1 MFSSFLFLTYV
12 LLYNNE
18 KYMFDNDINEK
29 GKNLPYSFTY
39 DEILKAYED
48 CMSNKRNTANAIK
61 FSVDYITKLIALC
74 DEINNGTY
82 EIGSSITFIVKF
94 PVLREVFAADFR
106 DRIVHH
112 LVINELM
119 QYFEQEFIDES
130 FSCRK
135 GKGVLYGV
143 NTMYEKVRECTE
155 NYTKDAWIVKL
166 DIKSFF
172 MSIDKQ
178 LLANMV
184 DDMIVRLYPENRKKQ
199 KLRDLCKQIILH
211 QPQLNC
217 TRRGDLSLWEKLP
230 FHKSLFHTDSAKG
243 LAIGNL
249 TSQIFANYY
258 MNLLDHYIKDEL
270 GFKYYGR
277 YVDDLCIIST
287 DREKLINAIPLIV
300 KFAEEKLLLKV
311 HPNKRY
317 MQYYKNGVKF
327 IGGVLK
333 CNRKFVINRTVGS
346 LIFKLKSK
354 FGVVNEKNLMDLLR
368 TVNSYLGFIGQ
379 FDSYNIRK
387 RILSNKELIGQWL
400 PYIDVDE
407 NNYRKITLKNN
418 PESKRIKNIREDIEM
433 LDECEYGENVIF

>member
-166 DIKSFF
+166 DIKSF
-172 MSIDKQ
+172 S
-178 LLANMV
+178 
-184 DDMIVRLYPENRKKQ
+184 
-199 KLRDLCKQIILH
+199 
-211 QPQLNC
+211 
-217 TRRGDLSLWEKLP
+217 
-230 FHKSLFHTDSAKG
+230 
-243 LAIGNL
+243 
-249 TSQIFANYY
+249 
-258 MNLLDHYIKDEL
+258 
-270 GFKYYGR
+270 
-277 YVDDLCIIST
+277 
-287 DREKLINAIPLIV
+287 
-300 KFAEEKLLLKV
+300 
-311 HPNKRY
+311 
-317 MQYYKNGVKF
+317 
-327 IGGVLK
+327 
-333 CNRKFVINRTVGS
+333 
-346 LIFKLKSK
+346 
-354 FGVVNEKNLMDLLR
+354 
-368 TVNSYLGFIGQ
+368 
-379 FDSYNIRK
+379 
-387 RILSNKELIGQWL
+387 
-400 PYIDVDE
+400 
-407 NNYRKITLKNN
+407 
-418 PESKRIKNIREDIEM
+418 
-433 LDECEYGENVIF
+433 

>member
-1 MFSSFLFLTYV
+1 MDNKCKPLT
-12 LLYNNE
+12 
-18 KYMFDNDINEK
+18 
-29 GKNLPYSFTY
+29 YSFTY
-39 DEILKAYED
+39 NEVLKAYDD

-61 FSVDYITKLIALC
+61 FSVDHITKLMELC

-119 QYFEQEFIDES
+119 QYFEKEFIDES

-135 GKGVLYGV
+135 DKGVLYGV
-143 NTMYEKVRECTE
+143 KTMYERIKECTE

-166 DIKSFF
+166 DVKSFF

-184 DDMIVRLYPENRKKQ
+184 DDMVVRLYPENRKKQ
-199 KLRDLCKQIILH
+199 KLRDLCQQIILH
-211 QPQLNC
+211 QPQFNC
-217 TRRGDLSLWEKLP
+217 TRRGDLSLWEKLQP
-230 FHKSLFHTDSAKG
+230 HKSLFNTDINKG

-258 MNLLDHYIKDEL
+258 MNILDHYIKYEL

-277 YVDDLCIIST
+277 YVDDLMIIST
-287 DREKLINAIPLIV
+287 DKDKLLKAIPLIV
-300 KFAEEKLLLKV
+300 KFAEEKLLLTI

-317 MQYYKNGVKF
+317 MQHYKNGVKF

-333 CNRKFVINRTVGS
+333 CNRKYIINRTVGS

-354 FGVVNEKNLMDLLR
+354 FGIYKEDNLMDLLR

-379 FDSYNIRK
+379 FDSFNIRK
-387 RILSNKELIGQWL
+387 NILTNKNLIGHWL
-400 PYIDVDE
+400 PYIEIDNKD
-407 NNYRKITLKNN
+407 YRKIMLKNN
-418 PESKRIKNIREDIEM
+418 PETKRIKNIKEDIEIVN
-433 LDECEYGENVIF
+433 DCEYGDISLI